1 MAEEAASGAVEGTT
15 TGTVDT
21 GTGTELHGLTLTST
35 GADDAGRFP
44 HPKHHGRPMSWIAVS
59 IITIGFI
66 VGGVGMV
73 PHPRWWLVYLGAGIA
88 VVGCIVTAA
97 ARTLQVDWY

>member
-1 MAEEAASGAVEGTT
+1 VAEQAASDAVEGTT

-21 GTGTELHGLTLTST
+21 GTELHGLTST
-35 GADDAGRFP
+35 GADSSGRFP
-44 HPKHHGRPMSWIAVS
+44 HPEHHGRPMSWVAVS
-59 IITIGFI
+59 VITIGFI

-73 PHPRWWLVYLGAGIA
+73 PHPRWWLFWTGAGIV

>member
-1 MAEEAASGAVEGTT
+1 VAEQAASGAVEGTT

-21 GTGTELHGLTLTST
+21 GAGPYGLTPS

-44 HPKHHGRPMSWIAVS
+44 HPEHHGRPISWVAVS
-59 IITIGFI
+59 VITIGFI

-73 PHPRWWLVYLGAGIA
+73 PHPTWWLFWTGAGIA
-88 VVGCIVTAA
+88 VVGCIITAA